1 MEGGNKMKRVLDF
14 ILSFLAIIFFAI
26 PMLVVAIWIKVDS
39 KGPILFKQQRVGL
52 NGELF
57 EIYKFR
63 SMYTETPNVSTE
75 ALGDPSVYITKA
87 GKVLRKTSLDEL
99 PQLFNIFKGDMAVV
113 GPRPALYN
121 QYELI
126 AMRDKVNVNAVRP
139 GLTGYAQVMGR
150 DLISDEEKVR
160 YDRYYVDNKG
170 IAFDVKIIWMT
181 FFSVL
186 KSEGVKMK

>member
-1 MEGGNKMKRVLDF
+1 MKRMVDF
-14 ILSFLAIIFFAI
+14 FLSLLAIIVFSV
-26 PMLVVAIWIKVDS
+26 PMLIVAIWIKLDS

-52 NGELF
+52 NGQLF

-75 ALGDPSVYITKA
+75 ALGDPSVYITKV
-87 GKVLRKTSLDEL
+87 GKFIRKTSLDEL
-99 PQLFNIFKGDMAVV
+99 PQLFNILKGDMAVV

-126 AMRDKVNVNAVRP
+126 AMRDKVQVNAVRP
-139 GLTGYAQVMGR
+139 GLTGYAQIMGR
-150 DLISDEEKVR
+150 DLISDEEKVH
-160 YDRYYVDNKG
+160 YDRHYVENSNL
-170 IAFDVKIIWMT
+170 IFDLKIIWMT

>member
-1 MEGGNKMKRVLDF
+1 MKRILDF
-14 ILSFLAIIFFAI
+14 ILSFIAIIFFSI
-26 PMLVVAIWIKVDS
+26 PMLIVAIWIKIES
-39 KGPILFKQQRVGL
+39 KGPILFKQKRVGL

-63 SMYTETPNVSTE
+63 SMYIETPNVSTE

-87 GKVLRKTSLDEL
+87 GKFIRRTSLDEL
-99 PQLFNIFKGDMAVV
+99 PQLFNIIKGDMAIV

-121 QYELI
+121 QYNLI
-126 AMRDKVNVNAVRP
+126 EKRENLNINSVRP

-150 DLISDEEKVR
+150 DFISDEDKVR
-160 YDRYYVDNKG
+160 YDNYYLENMS
-170 IAFDVKIIWMT
+170 IMLDVKIIWIT

>member
-1 MEGGNKMKRVLDF
+1 MKRVLDF
-14 ILSFLAIIFFAI
+14 VLSLLAIIFFSI

-52 NGELF
+52 NGQLF

-63 SMYTETPNVSTE
+63 SMYTETPNISTE
-75 ALGDPSVYITKA
+75 ALGDPSVYITKV
-87 GKVLRKTSLDEL
+87 GKFIRKTSLDEL
-99 PQLFNIFKGDMAVV
+99 PQLFNILKGDMAVV

-126 AMRDKVNVNAVRP
+126 AMREQVHVNTVRP
-139 GLTGYAQVMGR
+139 GLTGYAQIMGR
-150 DLISDEEKVR
+150 DFISDEEKVCH
-160 YDRYYVDNKG
+160 DRHYVENCS
-170 IAFDVKIIWMT
+170 IAFDLKIIWST
-181 FFSVL
+181 VFSVL

>member
-1 MEGGNKMKRVLDF
+1 MNSIKRFFDIV
-14 ILSFLAIIFFAI
+14 LSFIAIIAFSL
-26 PMLVVAIWIKVDS
+26 PMIVVSIAIKVNS
-39 KGPILFKQQRVGL
+39 KGPILFRQQRIGK
-52 NGELF
+52 NGVHF

-75 ALGDPSVYITKA
+75 ALGDPTVYITPI
-87 GKVLRKTSLDEL
+87 GKFIRKTSLDEL
-99 PQLFNIFKGDMAVV
+99 PQLFNIIKGDMSIV

-126 AMRDKVNVNAVRP
+126 EMRDKVNVNAVRP

-150 DLISDEEKVR
+150 DFITDEEKVT
-160 YDRYYVDNKG
+160 YDKYYVDNMS
-170 IAFDVKIIWMT
+170 IVFDIKIVWLT

-186 KSEGVKMK
+186 KSEGIKMK